1 MPKKSP
7 SQKPRAISLML
18 CDQVVFEQ
26 DDRAVLF
33 REGARSVE
41 VLDQPE
47 MCLGYDDPLLA
58 VRPRE
63 RLGEPPHVGAPSRVY
78 GHYQRYVAGRWI
90 RAFGDGGV

>member
-1 MPKKSP
+1 M
-7 SQKPRAISLML
+7 
-18 CDQVVFEQ
+18 
-26 DDRAVLF
+26 
-33 REGARSVE
+33 E

-90 RAFGDGGV
+90 RAFGDGGEQALKRTRPIVGEDDDGGVH